1 MFSSSKAWAVG
12 LLVAIGVAGFASGA
26 ATMNYVGA
34 EKSERSERHDG
45 RRRCSY
51 SGMLQDELGLS
62 DAQRDSV
69 RSILR
74 RHRPEMNALFEA
86 VRPQMDSIRGQIR
99 VEMMAVLT
107 PEQQEA
113 YRLYQDRQRERTERR
128 MRRDSSGEDR
138 DDREE
143 PRR

>member
-26 ATMNYVGA
+26 VTMNYVDSDRA
-34 EKSERSERHDG
+34 EKAERRDG

-51 SGMLQDELGLS
+51 SGMLQEELGLS

-69 RSILR
+69 RAILR
-74 RHRPEMNALFEA
+74 RHRPEMNSLFETI
-86 VRPQMDSIRGQIR
+86 RPQMDSIRAQIR

-113 YRLYQDRQRERTERR
+113 YRAYQERQRERTERR
-128 MRRDSSGEDR
+128 LRRDSTGET
-138 DDREE
+138 EE
-143 PRR
+143 ENRR